1 MTNDTVVL
9 DYQGYMVS
17 FVICHFRLNL
27 KFYTHCWAQCM
38 CIGGDVIRRK
48 SFRPSTHERQTCRC
62 RLRCYC
68 SF

>member
-9 DYQGYMVS
+9 DYQEYTVS

-48 SFRPSTHERQTCRC
+48 SFRPSTHEQQTFHFRPRC
-62 RLRCYC
+62 HCQV
-68 SF
+68 